1 MDALLARAP
10 RFRADFFQREAE
22 LMQRLARAG
31 QSPEAMFVACSDS
44 RVVPE
49 LIIGAKPGDLFVARN
64 MGNVIPPFG
73 TIDAGVGAVIEYAI
87 RHLRVRHIILCGHLD
102 CGAVRLLDGPL
113 DMAREPAL
121 ARWLEW
127 IRPAQAHVDA
137 QNLADPAERHSR
149 IVRTNVLF
157 QLANLQSYDP
167 IRRALKAGELELHGW
182 VFDIETGRVWWYDPS
197 RDDFRLQ
204 E

>member
-1 MDALLARAP
+1 MADLLARASH
-10 RFRADFFQREAE
+10 FRADFFQREGE
-22 LMQRLARAG
+22 LMRRLAREG
-31 QSPEAMFVACSDS
+31 QSPETLFVACSDS

-49 LIIGAKPGDLFVARN
+49 FITGAQPGDLFVLRN
-64 MGNVIPPFG
+64 VSNVIPPYG

-87 RHLRVRHIILCGHLD
+87 RHLCVRHIVLCGHLD
-102 CGAVRLLDGPL
+102 CGAIKLLDNPL

-121 ARWLEW
+121 SRWLEW
-127 IRPAQAHVDA
+127 VRPAQAHVDA
-137 QNLADPAERHSR
+137 LNIADPAERHST

-167 IRRALKAGELELHGW
+167 IRKALKANELELHGW
-182 VFDIETGRVWWYDPS
+182 VFDIETGRVWSYEPS
-197 RDDFRLQ
+197 GDTFRLL